1 MDLGEEALG
10 EKGGGVKVE
19 GVDGPPEEGV
29 VEDEDEDD
37 GEDGIVTEA

>member
-29 VEDEDEDD
+29 VADEEDD